1 MFSFRLALQLPCR
14 YAVGGYDGSTMVPS
28 IEIYDPRL
36 ETWMIGE
43 PMNHSR
49 GYSAA
54 AVLKESIYVI
64 GGVQSNEEIVDTVCT
79 IISCLV
85 SCMFTHTHI
94 YIYILL
100 LANAQVLWMQIE
112 CYKEGKGWQT
122 PNLRAIGKRCFSSA
136 IVLDEC

>member
-1 MFSFRLALQLPCR
+1 
-14 YAVGGYDGSTMVPS
+14 MVPS

-36 ETWMIGE
+36 ETWIIGE

-64 GGVQSNEEIVDTVCT
+64 GGVQSNEEIVDV
-79 IISCLV
+79 
-85 SCMFTHTHI
+85 
-94 YIYILL
+94 
-100 LANAQVLWMQIE
+100 IE
-112 CYKEGKGWQT
+112 CYTEGKGWQT
-122 PNLRAIGKRCFSSA
+122 PSLRAIGKRCFSSA